1 MARVLIVGCGCRGQA
16 LARELVA
23 AGHAV
28 RGTTRDPAK
37 ADAIRA
43 AGAEPYVGD
52 PDRIATLM
60 EALTGVTILC
70 WLMGSATG
78 DPEQVFELHDGRLR
92 MLWEKL
98 VDTPVR
104 GVVYEA
110 AGTVDAAALVR
121 GEAVA
126 RVAHETWRIP
136 LEYLH
141 ADPADPDAWVTEART
156 AVGRLL
162 GLA

>member
-1 MARVLIVGCGCRGQA
+1 MARVLLVGGGRRA
-16 LARELVA
+16 LALAGELVD

-28 RGTTRDPAK
+28 RATTRDPARTE
-37 ADAIRA
+37 AIRA

-60 EALTGVTILC
+60 GAITGVTVLA
-70 WLMGSATG
+70 WLMGTACG
-78 DPEQVFELHDGRLR
+78 EAERVFALHDTRLR

-104 GVVYEA
+104 GVIYEA
-110 AGTVDAAALVR
+110 AGTVPEAALVR

-136 LEYLH
+136 LAYLH
-141 ADPADPDAWVTEART
+141 ADPTDTAAWVREARA
-156 AVGRLL
+156 AVDRLL
-162 GLA
+162 GL

>member
-1 MARVLIVGCGCRGQA
+1 VARILIVPCGCRGRA
-16 LARELVA
+16 LAAELVA

-28 RGTTRDPAK
+28 RGTTRDRAH

-52 PDRIATLM
+52 PDRIGTLM
-60 EALTGVTILC
+60 GSLSGVTVVC
-70 WLMGSATG
+70 WLMGTL
-78 DPEQVFELHDGRLR
+78 PVPELHAGRLR

-104 GVVYEA
+104 GVLYE
-110 AGTVDAAALVR
+110 GSLPE

-126 RVAHETWRIP
+126 RTASETWRIP
-136 LEYLH
+136 LEVL
-141 ADPADPDAWVTEART
+141 T
-156 AVGRLL
+156 AVPGEHAAWLAAARASVDRLL
-162 GLA
+162 GV

>member
-1 MARVLIVGCGCRGQA
+1 MARVLLVGGGCRA
-16 LARELVA
+16 LALAGDLRGS
-23 AGHAV
+23 GHAV
-28 RGTTRDPAK
+28 RATTRDPAR
-37 ADAIRA
+37 AEAIRA

-60 EALTGVTILC
+60 GALTGVTVVC
-70 WLMGSATG
+70 WLMGTASG
-78 DPEQVFELHDGRLR
+78 DREDVFALHDTRLR

-110 AGTVDAAALVR
+110 AGSVDAGALIR

-136 LEYLH
+136 LAYLR
-141 ADPADPDAWVTEART
+141 ADPADRPAWIAAARA
-156 AVGRLL
+156 AVDELL
-162 GLA
+162 GL

>member
-1 MARVLIVGCGCRGQA
+1 VARVLLVGGGERACA
-16 LARELVA
+16 LAGVLREE
-23 AGHAV
+23 GHAV
-28 RGTTRDPAK
+28 RATTRDPAK
-37 ADAIRA
+37 ADAIAA

-60 EALTGVTILC
+60 GALTGVTVVA
-70 WLMGSATG
+70 WLLGSATG
-78 DPEQVFELHDGRLR
+78 DPEQVFALHDTRLR

-104 GVVYEA
+104 GVIYEA
-110 AGTVDAAALVR
+110 AGTVPEEALIR

-136 LEYLH
+136 LAYVR
-141 ADPADPDAWVTEART
+141 ADPADRDAWLADARR
-156 AVGRLL
+156 AVAELL
-162 GLA
+162 GA

>member
-1 MARVLIVGCGCRGQA
+1 MARILIVGCGCRGQA

-37 ADAIRA
+37 AEAIRA

-52 PDRIATLM
+52 PDRIGTLM
-60 EALTGVTILC
+60 EALAGVTVLC

-78 DPEQVFELHDGRLR
+78 DPERVFALHDGRLR

-110 AGTVDAAALVR
+110 AGSVDPAALTR

-136 LEYLH
+136 LEYVH
-141 ADPADPDAWVTEART
+141 ADPSDGAAWTAAARG
-156 AVGRLL
+156 AVDRLL
-162 GLA
+162 GL

>member
-1 MARVLIVGCGCRGQA
+1 MARVLLVGGGRRA
-16 LARELVA
+16 LALAPSLIED
-23 AGHAV
+23 GHAV
-28 RGTTRDPAK
+28 RATTRSPEHV
-37 ADAIRA
+37 DAIRE

-60 EALTGVTILC
+60 GALTGVTVLA
-70 WLMGSATG
+70 WLMGTASG
-78 DPEQVFELHDGRLR
+78 DPEQVFALHDTRLR

-104 GVVYEA
+104 GVIYEA
-110 AGTVDAAALVR
+110 AGTVPAPALIR

-136 LEYLH
+136 LAYVR
-141 ADPADPDAWVTEART
+141 ADPADETAWVTDARG
-156 AVGRLL
+156 AVRELL
-162 GLA
+162 GL

>member
-1 MARVLIVGCGCRGQA
+1 MARVLLVGGGGRARA
-16 LARELVA
+16 LTRALVA
-23 AGHAV
+23 DGHAV
-28 RGTTRDPAK
+28 RATTRDPARTQ
-37 ADAIRA
+37 AIRD

-60 EALTGVTILC
+60 GALTGVTVLA
-70 WLMGSATG
+70 WLMGTASG
-78 DPEQVFELHDGRLR
+78 DAERVFALHDTRLR

-110 AGTVDAAALVR
+110 AGTVPEPALIR

-136 LEYLH
+136 LAYVRT
-141 ADPADPDAWVTEART
+141 DPADTSAWVADARA
-156 AVGRLL
+156 AVNELL
-162 GLA
+162 GL

>member
-1 MARVLIVGCGCRGQA
+1 MARVLLVGGGRRA
-16 LARELVA
+16 LALAPALVA
-23 AGHAV
+23 DGHAV
-28 RGTTRDPAK
+28 RATTRSPERVEEIA
-37 ADAIRA
+37 A

-60 EALTGVTILC
+60 GALTGVTVLA
-70 WLMGSATG
+70 WLMGTASG
-78 DPEQVFELHDGRLR
+78 DAEQVFALHDTRLQ

-104 GVVYEA
+104 GVIYEA
-110 AGTVDAAALVR
+110 AGTVPEEALIR

-136 LEYLH
+136 LAYVR
-141 ADPADPDAWVTEART
+141 ADPAEETAWVADARG
-156 AVGRLL
+156 AVGELL
-162 GLA
+162 GL